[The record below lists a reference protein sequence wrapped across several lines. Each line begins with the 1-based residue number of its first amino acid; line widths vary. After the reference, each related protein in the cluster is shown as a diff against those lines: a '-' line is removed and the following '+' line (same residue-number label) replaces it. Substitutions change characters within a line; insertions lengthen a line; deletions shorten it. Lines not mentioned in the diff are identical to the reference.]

1 MPEPTEKPATLEAFA
16 PYEPDDGP
24 LTAQQVRG
32 LRKDAAKNPPK
43 GKTIACKT
51 LFAEATSEST
61 DLTTQLSCQVT
72 VEGEPSSEEDQ
83 SIPGTYDF
91 VVDLK
96 RAVDPTAMTVEEKS
110 EIACKV
116 LDCFHDH
123 IGIDCLE
130 DFFIG
135 VSLASGAELVE
146 NDTPPVDLVAKVSH
160 ES

>member
-1 MPEPTEKPATLEAFA
+1 MNSIQQNT
-16 PYEPDDGP
+16 
-24 LTAQQVRG
+24 TA
-32 LRKDAAKNPPK
+32 
-43 GKTIACKT
+43 
-51 LFAEATSEST
+51 
-61 DLTTQLSCQVT
+61 LTTQLSCQVT
-72 VEGEPSSEEDQ
+72 VTGDPSSEEDR

-91 VVDLK
+91 EVNLK
-96 RAVDPTAMTVEEKS
+96 RAVDPAAMTIEEKS

-146 NDTPPVDLVAKVSH
+146 NDTPPVDLVAKVSYNA
-160 ES
+160 